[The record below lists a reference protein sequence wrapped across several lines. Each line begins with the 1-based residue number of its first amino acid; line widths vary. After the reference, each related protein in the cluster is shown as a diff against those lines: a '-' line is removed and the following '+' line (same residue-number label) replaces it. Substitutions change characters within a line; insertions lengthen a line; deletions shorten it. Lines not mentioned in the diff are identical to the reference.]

1 MNKSILMILLIAM
14 VALAGCGGDAEQ
26 TAANDVATTSESPAA
41 EVDHGTAAAD
51 ADVWRGTVAETMDA
65 GGYSY
70 VLLDMDGEQ
79 RWIAGPVT
87 AVAVGDK
94 LITGVGME
102 MRNFKSNALDR
113 TFDAIYFVGSMETDD
128 GKAKAETPASDPH
141 AGTGMGGMGGM
152 GGTGGGASEH
162 MSLDNAG
169 VQGVEP
175 VAGGMTVAEI
185 YAGSTN
191 LTDRTV
197 KVRGRVV
204 KFTRNIMG
212 TNWIHIQDGTGSEGT
227 HDLTVTTG
235 ATVQVGDLVLVEGP
249 VSVDRDF
256 GAGYLYAVIIEG
268 AQITVE

>member
-1 MNKSILMILLIAM
+1 MYKSILMILLIMM
-14 VALAGCGGDAEQ
+14 VALAGCGGDKEQ
-26 TAANDVATTSESPAA
+26 TEADHAATTTDEAAA
-41 EVDHGTAAAD
+41 EADHGTVSAD
-51 ADVWRGTVAETMDA
+51 PDVWRGTVVETMDA

-94 LITGVGME
+94 LITGAGME
-102 MRNFKSNALDR
+102 MQNFKSRALDR
-113 TFDAIYFVGSMETDD
+113 VFEVIYFVGSIEHDD
-128 GKAKAETPASDPH
+128 GHSHESVDATTSPDPH
-141 AGTGMGGMGGM
+141 GSDGTVAM
-152 GGTGGGASEH
+152 GGGASQH
-162 MSLDNAG
+162 MTLENAG
-169 VQGVEP
+169 VQGVEQA
-175 VAGGMTVAEI
+175 VGGMTVAEI
-185 YAGSTN
+185 YERSAD

-204 KFTRNIMG
+204 KFTSNIMG
-212 TNWIHIQDGTGSEGT
+212 MNWIHIQDGSGTEGT

-256 GAGYLYAVIIEG
+256 GAGYRYAVIIEG
-268 AQITVE
+268 AQVTVE